1 MITVAIAGATGGVG
15 RSILDH
21 VEQSHKFRVIVLTR
35 KASEASVSEE
45 GTRYLHVDYDDVDGL
60 ADTLTTH
67 NVHTVVSTIGISSPA
82 TSAAQCNLIRAADK
96 SSATKRLIPS
106 EFWAK
111 TVPDLQRTG
120 TNSHG
125 VALLSLLPLD
135 PTVQWWLDAASLLEF
150 SSLQYTR
157 ISCGWFMD
165 WRLGK
170 ELTFDDSADWGMP
183 HVKSHLSDYSWA
195 IDVFNRKAAIP
206 GDGANVLSLT
216 LIGDVARAILLLLEA
231 EDWPEWTFAVGD
243 SVTFREFVSI
253 AERVRGGTPFEITHD
268 TLDDLNQG
276 KVTILPNPGSAAW
289 DASPTETAARK
300 ESLILFG
307 KLYISR
313 VWDLSKEP
321 QFSTRCPEWR
331 PKKLEEFLEEVWL
344 GRP

>member
-1 MITVAIAGATGGVG
+1 MITVAVAGATGGVG

-35 KASEASVSEE
+35 KASEASVSEA
-45 GTRYLHVDYDDVDGL
+45 GTRYLHVDYDDVEGL
-60 ADTLTTH
+60 ADILTTH
-67 NVHTVVSTIGISSPA
+67 NVHTVVSTIGISSPD

-96 SSATKRLIPS
+96 SGATKRLIPS

-111 TVPDLQRTG
+111 TVPD
-120 TNSHG
+120 
-125 VALLSLLPLD
+125 LLPLD
-135 PTVQWWLDAASLLEF
+135 PTVQWWLDAASLLES

-165 WRLGK
+165 Y
-170 ELTFDDSADWGMP
+170 WGMP
-183 HVKSHLSDYSWA
+183 HVKTHLSDYSWA
-195 IDVFNRKAAIP
+195 IDVFNRKAGIP

-243 SVTFREFVSI
+243 SVTFHEFVSI
-253 AERVRGGTPFEITHD
+253 AERVRGGAPFEITHD

-289 DASPTETAARK
+289 DASPSETAARK

-307 KLYISR
+307 KLYVSG

-331 PKKLEEFLEEVWL
+331 PKKLGQFLEEVWL